1 MQRILFSL
9 IVFFPIFTQAD
20 PRSEYLQTDLD
31 AYVHKDDA
39 SFNYVTEKVQ
49 EFDGYFIHSIRM
61 DSQNFLQTKDVNK
74 TSWSHWLTVIEP
86 VSYTHL
92 TLPTILLV

>member
-39 SFNYVTEKVQ
+39 SFNYV
-49 EFDGYFIHSIRM
+49 I
-61 DSQNFLQTKDVNK
+61 
-74 TSWSHWLTVIEP
+74 
-86 VSYTHL
+86 
-92 TLPTILLV
+92 